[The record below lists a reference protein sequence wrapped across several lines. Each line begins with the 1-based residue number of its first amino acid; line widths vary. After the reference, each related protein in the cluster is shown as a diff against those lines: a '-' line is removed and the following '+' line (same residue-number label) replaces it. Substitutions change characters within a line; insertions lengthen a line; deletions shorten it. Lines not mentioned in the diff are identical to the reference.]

1 LTTVNILLIEDDAV
15 MAELVQTGLE
25 ESGFTVEVARDGT
38 SGLQRALEGESA
50 LIILD
55 LMLPGQDG
63 WSICAALR
71 SRRRPVPILM
81 LTARDAVE
89 DRVRGLD
96 AGADDYLPKPF
107 DFAELRAR
115 VRALLRRDKV
125 NRTRVIRIADLEID
139 TASSRVRRA
148 GQEIRLTPR
157 EYTLLEALA
166 ANEGRV
172 LTRELIQERVW
183 RDDQSYPDTVKV
195 HINALRRKIDAGHED
210 KLIQTVHGMGYRLQG
225 PETEPQR

>member
-1 LTTVNILLIEDDAV
+1 
-15 MAELVQTGLE
+15 MGLE
-25 ESGFTVEVARDGT
+25 EARFTVEVARDGNT
-38 SGLQRALEGESA
+38 GLQRALAGDYA

-107 DFAELRAR
+107 EFAELRSR
-115 VRALLRRDKV
+115 VRAL
-125 NRTRVIRIADLEID
+125 
-139 TASSRVRRA
+139 
-148 GQEIRLTPR
+148 
-157 EYTLLEALA
+157 
-166 ANEGRV
+166 
-172 LTRELIQERVW
+172 
-183 RDDQSYPDTVKV
+183 
-195 HINALRRKIDAGHED
+195 
-210 KLIQTVHGMGYRLQG
+210 
-225 PETEPQR
+225 